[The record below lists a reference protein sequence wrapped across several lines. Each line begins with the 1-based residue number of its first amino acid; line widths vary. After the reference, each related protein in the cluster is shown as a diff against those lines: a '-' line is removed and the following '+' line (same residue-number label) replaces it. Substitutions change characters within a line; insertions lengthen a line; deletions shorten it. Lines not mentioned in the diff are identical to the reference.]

1 MEVEREIVKECSGG
15 VNSHPR
21 MDNSGAILQKDAFN

>member
-1 MEVEREIVKECSGG
+1 MEVERSIVKECSRG

-21 MDNSGAILQKDAFN
+21 MVNLGAILQEGFN